1 MGETKVAQATS
12 LKVGSYVILE
22 GAPCRVV
29 NIQISKPGK
38 HGHAKVRIVG
48 VGLIDEKKRDVVVPG
63 HENLD
68 VPIVGKRSAQILSIQ
83 GDTATVMDS
92 ETFETIEMKIPEE
105 LKEQVAPG
113 VNILYW
119 EILDQKIMK
128 QIKPS

>member
-1 MGETKVAQATS
+1 MGETKVVQATS
-12 LKVGSYVILE
+12 LKIGSYVILE
-22 GAPCRVV
+22 GAPCKVV

-63 HENLD
+63 HENLE
-68 VPIVGKRSAQILSIQ
+68 VPIVGKKSAQILSIQ

-92 ETFETIEMKIPEE
+92 ETFETFDMKIPEE

-113 VNILYW
+113 VNVLYW
-119 EILDQKIMK
+119 EIMDQKIMK

>member
-1 MGETKVAQATS
+1 MGETKVTQATS
-12 LKVGSYVILE
+12 LKVGNYVILE
-22 GAPCRVV
+22 GVPCKVV
-29 NIQISKPGK
+29 SIQISKPGK

-68 VPIVGKRSAQILSIQ
+68 VPIVGKRSAQILSVQ

>member
-22 GAPCRVV
+22 GAPCKVV

-68 VPIVGKRSAQILSIQ
+68 VPIVGKRSAQILSVQ

-105 LKEQVAPG
+105 LKGQVAPG